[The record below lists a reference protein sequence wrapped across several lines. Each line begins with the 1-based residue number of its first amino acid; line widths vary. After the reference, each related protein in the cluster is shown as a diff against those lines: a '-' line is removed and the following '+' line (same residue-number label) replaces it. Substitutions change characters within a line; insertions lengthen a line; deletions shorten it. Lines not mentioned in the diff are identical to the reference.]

1 MTVSMIHSPKIFSD
15 AFPNN
20 TKNAL
25 IYIARNPVFL
35 KATFVRC
42 KRDKELVYLY
52 SVIEMYIHLIM
63 LKIPIQGL
71 KDGNLEISLSANV
84 GEISGMFPE
93 FFGTISLSGILNKSG
108 KRYSFNGSATCSALL
123 VCDRSLT
130 EFIEEITA
138 TITVSYLAD
147 TEVFLLQDA
156 ANNSDIYIIR
166 EDEPFIDLSV
176 EVSEEL
182 ALNLPMKRVA
192 PQFRDKNLDEII
204 SEIGSDIISEQ
215 KTDDRWSAL
224 KNIHLNN

>member
-1 MTVSMIHSPKIFSD
+1 
-15 AFPNN
+15 
-20 TKNAL
+20 
-25 IYIARNPVFL
+25 
-35 KATFVRC
+35 
-42 KRDKELVYLY
+42 
-52 SVIEMYIHLIM
+52 M

-71 KDGNLEISLSANV
+71 KDGNMEILLTATV

-93 FFGTISLSGILNKSG
+93 FFGVISLSGVLTKSG
-108 KRYSFNGSATCSALL
+108 KRYTFKGNAICNAKL

-138 TITVSYLAD
+138 PITVSYLAD

-156 ANNSDIYIIR
+156 ASNSDVYIIR

-204 SEIGSDIISEQ
+204 TEISSDIISEE
-215 KTDDRWSAL
+215 KIDERWSAL